1 MTGEI
6 KRVALVTG
14 GNKGIGFEICRGIA
28 SHGLT
33 VLMGARDIR
42 RGEKACSLLQDAGLS
57 VYFIQLDV
65 ADSFSTTTAVNEI
78 GKTYGRLDVLV
89 NNAGIKLNEDNSSL
103 EVALQ
108 TVRNTMQT
116 NFYGPLQLCQL
127 CIPLMRKHNYGRI
140 VNISSTLGSLTEM
153 ADPESGYAD
162 LQSPAYRLSKNAL
175 NGITTLF
182 ASQVRGEN
190 ILVNSAC
197 PGWVKTDMGGAAA
210 PLSPEQGAETPI
222 WLSTLPEDGPS
233 GGFFQERKMIPW

>member
-1 MTGEI
+1 MTG
-6 KRVALVTG
+6 KTTRVALVTG
-14 GNKGIGFEICRGIA
+14 GNKGIGYEICRGIA
-28 SHGLT
+28 SRDIT
-33 VLMGARDIR
+33 VLMGARDIKA
-42 RGEKACSLLQDAGLS
+42 GETACLRLQAEGLTVS
-57 VYFIQLDV
+57 FIQLDV
-65 ADSFSTTTAVNEI
+65 ADSSSITAAVNEI
-78 GKTYGRLDVLV
+78 AKSHGRLDVLV
-89 NNAGIKLNEDNSSL
+89 NNAGIKLNDDDSSL
-103 EVALQ
+103 EVAQQ

-162 LQSPAYRLSKNAL
+162 LQAPAYRLSKNAL

-197 PGWVKTDMGGAAA
+197 PGWVKTDLGGAAA
-210 PLSPEQGAETPI
+210 PLSPEQGADTPV
-222 WLSTLPEDGPS
+222 WLSTLPDDGPS
-233 GGFFQERKMIPW
+233 SGFFQERKMIPW